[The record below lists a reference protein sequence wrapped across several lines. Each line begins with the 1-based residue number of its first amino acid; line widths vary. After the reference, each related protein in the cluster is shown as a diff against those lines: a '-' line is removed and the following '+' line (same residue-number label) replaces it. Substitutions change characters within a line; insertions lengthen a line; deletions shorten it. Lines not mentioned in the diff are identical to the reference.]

1 VTEAE
6 RKPSP
11 PCWMIGKAWTY
22 GLRRHWRVAVESA
35 SRWRRQFATGRLAR
49 ILPFQPMM
57 PGTPERRTQ
66 SLRKHPY
73 RAPSNTMAV

>member
-1 VTEAE
+1 MTEAE

-11 PCWMIGKAWTY
+11 AYWITGKAWTC
-22 GLRRHWRVAVESA
+22 GLQALGGGVSK
-35 SRWRRQFATGRLAR
+35 WRRRFAAERLTK

-66 SLRKHPY
+66 SLRKHP
-73 RAPSNTMAV
+73 